1 MTIKEEM
8 IDYIRKNRVSTT
20 EIADCLGKKGALEG
34 ILPLN
39 AGHFEVGEVYYL
51 YAVEE
56 SNWTVHEELQ
66 KDVNQKII
74 FIDGIDVGGR
84 AIIGDLVAK
93 YILFYK
99 GNHAIVSNGKM
110 RDAHTLVKE
119 NYPIWCTGVSPVG
132 CFNREVNRGA
142 YKEVIQKGEER
153 YHNAI
158 AVCDDSGVVLI
169 PKEKI
174 TEEFFDKIK
183 AMEEQ
188 EDIWYDCIDR
198 RKWSTFR
205 TICKKEYLNES
216 ERKFKR

>member
-1 MTIKEEM
+1 MTIKERM

-20 EIADCLGKKGALEG
+20 EIADCLGKTGALAG

-39 AGHFEVGEVYYL
+39 PRHFEVGEIYYL
-51 YAVEE
+51 FAVEE

-66 KDVNQKII
+66 GKVNDKII
-74 FIDGIDVGGR
+74 FIDGIDVAGR

-99 GNHAIVSNGKM
+99 GNRAIVTNGKM

-119 NYPIWCTGVSPVG
+119 NYPIWCNGVSPVG
-132 CFNREVNRGA
+132 CFNREVNR
-142 YKEVIQKGEER
+142 KRFENEIQKGYDF
-153 YHNAI
+153 YHGAI
-158 AVCDDSGVVLI
+158 AVCDDSGVVII
-169 PKEKI
+169 PKERI
-174 TEEFFDKIK
+174 TEEFYQSIL

-205 TICKKEYLNES
+205 TICQKAYQKESTGSS
-216 ERKFKR
+216 E